1 MDRLKTQM
9 LSLSRQAKQLGSP
22 KSDIMAGG
30 DAGDINAAT
39 SAQSAWQRLVEEQR
53 REATDSPETTVHD
66 TDVVADLAHKQV
78 HRWLA
83 EGGPASGGSAG
94 SSSVEDAAMG
104 ADIAEDD
111 GSSEGETGD
120 VAQLLHQIKLTRQD
134 DAADWS
140 NMQRRLRVQT
150 DKDSA
155 SRAATQRMA
164 VKLQDELFDLSSA
177 ISQQQGAVERKLSV
191 DTDRMDAA
199 ISRKFQDQE
208 SEMTSAKMRQTFF
221 TRRIRAALSA
231 EAAAIQQLHEKY
243 STLLAKL
250 THTMQKDEN
259 AKAAI
264 IIKDH
269 ARDDEQ
275 MKKESLTFEKQVR
288 GQMTALQNQKEEL
301 QMQLDRLAALSS
313 SQEHSLGHRLHA
325 LQHEAGLL
333 NAKAADT
340 KHAFTADEQ
349 HQLAVASAIQKNVSA
364 FRGHEERLLEVF
376 NAKIERMLQERT
388 TQSAVLQGA
397 METLSSNVT
406 VEEDQ
411 VNKLLHRLQH
421 SQAVLERSVKD
432 KIGSKAAQAQSQIA
446 QLSAEAKEMMADTR
460 EWAKQTADKQSSMAS
475 LVDSNS
481 RDLAS
486 LISSEEKHAAS
497 TTEKVS
503 EIRAEDN
510 KVLGRIEE
518 AVDVNQERSKTS
530 NAALFKDVQEA
541 KAKIVSRLQR
551 EQANVDDRILAAE
564 EVGDT
569 ARTDLREQLNSTLRM
584 TDSMLDSYM
593 HLVSSK
599 DDGDHFTSTLA
610 SRWHPGRF
618 GQQRQRASGEL
629 MQRASQRFVR
639 REDGSQDIAWRSHM
653 ERELSAPPS
662 PAVYPQRDGSVYQVP
677 MGSDE
682 WTEKLDG
689 MGPVR
694 RAEYIRHLRHERK
707 RHRMTQKEAAGRQQV
722 QAPVHRHGAGTKS
735 GSGCL
740 SGCEV
745 SSALDW
751 HAKDEEKALQKE
763 KAAALNRVSWGDEAR
778 ASNEEKGNKPDS
790 MTDDSRTSRKKT
802 PLEDAL
808 AAYQTRILLRQTAK
822 RKRQPLA
829 IAASTNDRRIRGATQ
844 ELSEKRPMMR
854 SKSQGSL
861 HKMLEAYKK
870 QEMAYITGSGDEQMV
885 RH

>member
-9 LSLSRQAKQLGSP
+9 LSLTRQAKQLGSP

-30 DAGDINAAT
+30 DAGDMNAAT

-83 EGGPASGGSAG
+83 EGGSASDGSAG

-104 ADIAEDD
+104 RDIAEAD

-134 DAADWS
+134 DAVDWS
-140 NMQRRLRVQT
+140 NVQRRLRVQT

-164 VKLQDELFDLSSA
+164 AKLQDELFDLSSE
-177 ISQQQGAVERKLSV
+177 ISQQESAVQRKLSA
-191 DTDRMDAA
+191 DTDRIDAA
-199 ISRKFQDQE
+199 IRRKFSDQE
-208 SEMTSAKMRQTFF
+208 SEMTSTKMRQTFF

-269 ARDDEQ
+269 ARDGEQ

-288 GQMTALQNQKEEL
+288 DQMTALQNQKEEL
-301 QMQLDRLAALSS
+301 QMQVDRITALSQ

-406 VEEDQ
+406 VEENQ

-432 KIGSKAAQAQSQIA
+432 KIGSKAAQAQSQ
-446 QLSAEAKEMMADTR
+446 TR
-460 EWAKQTADKQSSMAS
+460 
-475 LVDSNS
+475 
-481 RDLAS
+481 
-486 LISSEEKHAAS
+486 
-497 TTEKVS
+497 
-503 EIRAEDN
+503 
-510 KVLGRIEE
+510 
-518 AVDVNQERSKTS
+518 
-530 NAALFKDVQEA
+530 
-541 KAKIVSRLQR
+541 
-551 EQANVDDRILAAE
+551 
-564 EVGDT
+564 
-569 ARTDLREQLNSTLRM
+569 
-584 TDSMLDSYM
+584 
-593 HLVSSK
+593 
-599 DDGDHFTSTLA
+599 
-610 SRWHPGRF
+610 
-618 GQQRQRASGEL
+618 
-629 MQRASQRFVR
+629 
-639 REDGSQDIAWRSHM
+639 
-653 ERELSAPPS
+653 
-662 PAVYPQRDGSVYQVP
+662 
-677 MGSDE
+677 
-682 WTEKLDG
+682 
-689 MGPVR
+689 
-694 RAEYIRHLRHERK
+694 
-707 RHRMTQKEAAGRQQV
+707 
-722 QAPVHRHGAGTKS
+722 
-735 GSGCL
+735 
-740 SGCEV
+740 
-745 SSALDW
+745 
-751 HAKDEEKALQKE
+751 
-763 KAAALNRVSWGDEAR
+763 
-778 ASNEEKGNKPDS
+778 
-790 MTDDSRTSRKKT
+790 
-802 PLEDAL
+802 
-808 AAYQTRILLRQTAK
+808 
-822 RKRQPLA
+822 
-829 IAASTNDRRIRGATQ
+829 
-844 ELSEKRPMMR
+844 
-854 SKSQGSL
+854 
-861 HKMLEAYKK
+861 
-870 QEMAYITGSGDEQMV
+870 
-885 RH
+885 